1 MRELI
6 LCSPHQ
12 SRTGGVDVNGTGL
25 KFDKKKKANTVGPYL
40 SQPSHPAHKLSL
52 VVTPTLTKFDQIK
65 SFAGKDDASH
75 DESASC

>member
-6 LCSPHQ
+6 LCNPHQ

-25 KFDKKKKANTVGPYL
+25 KFDKKKVSSVDPNHSRL
-40 SQPSHPAHKLSL
+40 SHPAHNLSL
-52 VVTPTLTKFDQIK
+52 VLTPPLMKFDQIK
-65 SFAGKDDASH
+65 SFTGKDDASH